1 MTAVVIPFPGR
12 GRGDT
17 ASIEAVSQVRM
28 ARTYCGQPYT
38 APVREAPVL
47 TEADVDQA
55 QQSVSIIAP
64 QRLRME
70 ATACL
75 EIAAAC
81 LGSHE
86 GLVWEVRAFFCL
98 SRMLDAALPPER
110 RAQA

>member
-1 MTAVVIPFPGR
+1 MTAVVIPFLGR
-12 GRGDT
+12 CVDINTGRR
-17 ASIEAVSQVRM
+17 V
-28 ARTYCGQPYT
+28 P
-38 APVREAPVL
+38 PVL
-47 TEADVDQA
+47 TERDCDFA
-55 QQSVSIIAP
+55 QREVATIAP
-64 QRLRME
+64 ERLRLE